1 MTGLYSALVKTAISV
16 PDETFAAVDEAAARL
31 GISRS
36 EFFSR
41 AAERW
46 IDELADEG
54 LTERID
60 ASLEGVDQGRDAE
73 LLRAAS
79 RRALSDEEW

>member
-1 MTGLYSALVKTAISV
+1 MKTAISV
-16 PDETFAAVDEAAARL
+16 PDATFSAVNEAAQQL

-46 IDELADEG
+46 IDELADEN
-54 LTERID
+54 LTQRIN
-60 ASLEGVDQGRDAE
+60 ASLEGVDQGEDAE
-73 LLRAAS
+73 FVRAAS
-79 RRALSDEEW
+79 RRSLTGDDW